1 LILMKKH
8 FGSKKH
14 ALRIGLVAV
23 ASLVWLIVRTGR
35 KPSRISYPC
44 QKAAVAN
51 INIFLLVF
59 FAPLLDFRR
68 LKAALPRLFNTRLV
82 KTVFLLGSL
91 VLAFGS
97 VTSVGNVT
105 PRGSSVPVL
114 LSLKSQEAVALG
126 DSSDLFFVESASGV
140 DGSLDM
146 TVSTLLGLM
155 ENQGLFFFKTAT
167 HPDGLFGRDDVVVI
181 KINNKRPQVGG
192 TNTDVVKA
200 LIGQLVGHPEGFAG
214 EIVVA
219 DNGQGTGSFDWSEN
233 NAFDHSQSIRDVLDL
248 FSGFKVSTWRWDSIR
263 TTAVGEYSQGDL
275 NDGYII
281 SPTQNP
287 TTRIRPCYPKFRT
300 IHGTYISFKH
310 GIWST
315 ATSSYDSEKL
325 KVINI
330 PVLKSHL
337 NYGVT
342 GCVKNYLGVATN
354 SLSSGGH
361 GSVKW
366 GGMGT
371 VMVEAR
377 VPTLNILDAI
387 WVNAN
392 PYPSSDAGPD
402 CSYSQASFTDV
413 LGISQD
419 PVALEYWATK
429 YVLVP
434 AAIQRGYADYSS
446 IDPDYEPITS
456 GLSESYHTYL
466 ERSMNELETAGYQ
479 VTMDEAEMNVYVS
492 QPTGIVRNL
501 DTGLSYASI
510 QDAIDASETLD
521 GHTVFVS
528 AGTYYEHVV
537 VGKSISLVG
546 EGKRSTVV
554 DGDGIGP
561 AAVVIVADN
570 VTVQGLT
577 IQRATAIGP
586 AAVVIVADNVT
597 VQGLTIQRAT
607 AAVGVQ
613 SSDNKILDNV
623 IKNHSMYAICL
634 DSGGGD
640 NTVVG
645 NSFLNN
651 NVGIYVN
658 CSGNV
663 IYHNNF
669 ANNTKHVMAF
679 ASSTWDNGFEGNY
692 WTNYNGT
699 DLDSDGIGDTYIP
712 WEGVDHYPLMN
723 PYWNPGDVNHDL
735 KVDIYDVVL
744 ASGAYMSTPSDSK
757 WNPHCDIAE
766 PCGIID
772 IYDIVLLCG
781 SYGERY
787 NS

>member
-1 LILMKKH
+1 MEGYVKSRQHVLKM
-8 FGSKKH
+8 
-14 ALRIGLVAV
+14 GLLAGT
-23 ASLVWLIVRTGR
+23 SLAWLIVRTGR
-35 KPSRISYPC
+35 KPSRIAYPC

-51 INIFLLVF
+51 IHIFLLVLF
-59 FAPLLDFRR
+59 VPLLDFTKFKAV
-68 LKAALPRLFNTRLV
+68 LKTPPNPRLA
-82 KTVFLLGSL
+82 KTILLLSSL
-91 VLAFGS
+91 LLAFGT
-97 VTSVGNVT
+97 VTSTGNIV
-105 PRGSSVPVL
+105 PSGDGVPVQ
-114 LSLKSQEAVALG
+114 LSLRSQNALAAG
-126 DSSDLFFVESASGV
+126 DSSDLFFVERASGV
-140 DGSLDM
+140 NGSLDM
-146 TVSTLLGLM
+146 AMSTLLGMM
-155 ENQGLFFFKTAT
+155 ENQDLHFFKTT
-167 HPDGLFGRDDVVVI
+167 TYPEGLFGKDDVVVI
-181 KINNKRPQVGG
+181 KINNKRPQTAG

-200 LIGQLVGHPEGFAG
+200 LIKQIMVHPEGFTG

-233 NAFDHSQSIRDVLDL
+233 NAFDHSQSIQDVLDL
-248 FSGFKVSTWRWDSIR
+248 FSGYKVSAWQWDSIR

-275 NDGYII
+275 SDGYVVN
-281 SPTQNP
+281 STKNP
-287 TTRIRPCYPKFRT
+287 TTNVYVSYPKFRT
-300 IHGTYISFKH
+300 TYGTYISFKH

-325 KVINI
+325 KVINV

-342 GCVKNYLGVATN
+342 GCVKNYMGVVTQVLGTW
-354 SLSSGGH
+354 SHS
-361 GSVKW
+361 SVKW

-371 VMVEAR
+371 VMTEAR
-377 VPTLNILDAI
+377 IPTLNVLDAI

-402 CSYSQASFTDV
+402 CSYSQASFADV
-413 LGISQD
+413 LGMSQD

-434 AAIQRGYADYSS
+434 AAIQRGYSDVSS

-501 DTGLSYASI
+501 DTGLSYTSI

-554 DGDGIGP
+554 DGDG
-561 AAVVIVADN
+561 
-570 VTVQGLT
+570 
-577 IQRATAIGP
+577 IGP